1 MKYSERKISQC
12 ILPLSKFIFSVSL
25 SNAEMKP
32 RMKTKVPK
40 FVQTLHYRNRKM

>member
-40 FVQTLHYRNRKM
+40 FVQTLHCRNRKM